1 MQLMYR
7 CLFDGEA
14 PAQQLIDNRLGQSCA
29 IVRQPASACGYQSVR
44 RLDMSDALSCDPILR
59 LARQKY
65 PTYWTLHFGARSCP
79 EMAWTAIAHTFD
91 SLQIDTIVAG
101 ADQPNAA
108 SLARDVLPW
117 HALS

>member
-1 MQLMYR
+1 
-7 CLFDGEA
+7 
-14 PAQQLIDNRLGQSCA
+14 
-29 IVRQPASACGYQSVR
+29 
-44 RLDMSDALSCDPILR
+44 
-59 LARQKY
+59 
-65 PTYWTLHFGARSCP
+65 
-79 EMAWTAIAHTFD
+79 MAWTAIAHTID